1 MLKIKLSAFFKE
13 RKRATMQT
21 EKINETVQ
29 ILTEHLKNN
38 QNILILGEGY
48 LTGKTSLINEIIAN
62 SENKENILFIS
73 RMNELHIKNR
83 GINHIVADSDQY
95 SKIDYETIEKQG
107 YEAVFIDDIENFII
121 DEKGK
126 IEIPHELANLIV
138 ELTKERK
145 LNFVFSFDR
154 ARKEDIKSILHFFDE
169 LNQKQ
174 YKKKVVDVAAVLSK
188 NIKQEHSFKIIEL

>member
-1 MLKIKLSAFFKE
+1 
-13 RKRATMQT
+13 MQT
-21 EKINETVQ
+21 EKINKAAQ

-107 YEAVFIDDIENFII
+107 YEAVLIDDIENFII

-174 YKKKVVDVAAVLSK
+174 YKKKAVDVAAVLSK

>member
-21 EKINETVQ
+21 EKINEATQ

-38 QNILILGEGY
+38 KNILILGEGY
-48 LTGKTSLINEIIAN
+48 VTGKTSLINEIITN

-83 GINHIVADSDQY
+83 GIDHIVADGDEY
-95 SKIDYETIEKQG
+95 SKIDYEMMERQG
-107 YEAVFIDDIENFII
+107 YETVLIDDVEGFEI

-126 IEIPHELANLIV
+126 IEIPHELAILIT

-174 YKKKVVDVAAVLSK
+174 YKKKAVDVAAVLSK
-188 NIKQEHSFKIIEL
+188 NVKQEHSFKIIEL

>member
-1 MLKIKLSAFFKE
+1 
-13 RKRATMQT
+13 MQT

-174 YKKKVVDVAAVLSK
+174 YKKKAVDIAAVLSK

>member
-154 ARKEDIKSILHFFDE
+154 AKKEDIKSILHFFDE

-174 YKKKVVDVAAVLSK
+174 YKKKAVDVAAVLSK

>member
-1 MLKIKLSAFFKE
+1 
-13 RKRATMQT
+13 MQT

-48 LTGKTSLINEIIAN
+48 LTGKTSLINEIIPN

-154 ARKEDIKSILHFFDE
+154 AKKEDIKSILHFFDE

-174 YKKKVVDVAAVLSK
+174 YKKKAVDVAAVLSK

>member
-107 YEAVFIDDIENFII
+107 YETVFIDDIENFII

-154 ARKEDIKSILHFFDE
+154 AKKEDIKSILHFFDE

-174 YKKKVVDVAAVLSK
+174 YKKKAVDVAAVLSK

>member
-1 MLKIKLSAFFKE
+1 MDELFK
-13 RKRATMQT
+13 
-21 EKINETVQ
+21 
-29 ILTEHLKNN
+29 KN
-38 QNILILGEGY
+38 
-48 LTGKTSLINEIIAN
+48 K
-62 SENKENILFIS
+62 
-73 RMNELHIKNR
+73 
-83 GINHIVADSDQY
+83 GINHIVAYSDQY

-107 YEAVFIDDIENFII
+107 YKTVFIDDIENFII

-126 IEIPHELANLIV
+126 IEIPYELANLIV

-174 YKKKVVDVAAVLSK
+174 YKKKAIDVATILSK
-188 NIKQEHSFKIIEL
+188 NVKQEHSFKIIEL

>member
-29 ILTEHLKNN
+29 ILMEYLKNSK
-38 QNILILGEGY
+38 NILILGEGY
-48 LTGKTSLINEIIAN
+48 VTGKTSLINEIIAN

-83 GINHIVADSDQY
+83 GIDHIVADGDEY
-95 SKIDYETIEKQG
+95 SKIDYKMIEKQG
-107 YEAVFIDDIENFII
+107 YETVFIDDIENFII

-126 IEIPHELANLIV
+126 IEIPHELAIFIT
-138 ELTKERK
+138 ELMKERK

-154 ARKEDIKSILHFFDE
+154 AKKEDIKSILHFFDE

-174 YKKKVVDVAAVLSK
+174 YKKKAVDVATVLSK
-188 NIKQEHSFKIIEL
+188 NVKQEHSFKIIEL

>member
-174 YKKKVVDVAAVLSK
+174 YKKKAVDVAAVLSK
-188 NIKQEHSFKIIEL
+188 NVKQEHSFKIIEL

>member
-154 ARKEDIKSILHFFDE
+154 AKKENIKSILHFFDE

-174 YKKKVVDVAAVLSK
+174 YKKKAVDVAAVLSK

>member
-154 ARKEDIKSILHFFDE
+154 ARKEDIKSILHFFNE

-174 YKKKVVDVAAVLSK
+174 YKKKAVDVAAVLSK
-188 NIKQEHSFKIIEL
+188 NVKQEHSFKIIEL